1 MECKKSDLT
10 FNRRPLHAFF
20 SMAVEIL
27 ERFSQTSDSS
37 SERIDRYPPV
47 GVGHQE
53 VVTHN
58 LDCSGGGELGISLP
72 VVLKCDISEFLNSIN
87 LLISHLVKGILDGE
101 DGVVLDESLVHLG
114 QLVAGDPVLG
124 LALGVLEV
132 QVVLA
137 VLAELARR
145 NVHSNEDLAW
155 GEVVLKSVTIG

>member
-27 ERFSQTSDSS
+27 ERFRQTSDSS

-58 LDCSGGGELGISLP
+58 LDRGGGGELGITLP
-72 VVLKCDISEFLNSIN
+72 VVLKCATIREFLKSIN

-155 GEVVLKSVTIG
+155 VR